1 MIDSNLLELFFVCKS
16 SLLSNL
22 TPFGTENEYSM
33 INTRDIFYFLHLINS
48 SSIMLILLV
57 IISAIMSSNTTE
69 IFLFLC
75 RL

>member
-48 SSIMLILLV
+48 SSIM
-57 IISAIMSSNTTE
+57 T
-69 IFLFLC
+69 
-75 RL
+75 